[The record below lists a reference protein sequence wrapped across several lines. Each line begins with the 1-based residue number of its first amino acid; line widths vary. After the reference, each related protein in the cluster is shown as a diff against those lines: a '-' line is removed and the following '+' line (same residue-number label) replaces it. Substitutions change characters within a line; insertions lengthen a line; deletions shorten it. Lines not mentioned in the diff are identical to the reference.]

1 MPSRSYHVA
10 MQRKHILLAIMVTAI
25 WGINFSVIRI
35 GLGSFPPLL
44 LLALRFVLAALP
56 ALFLPRPKNIPVP
69 RLIAIATTMF
79 IGQFSLL
86 FLSMAHGMSAG
97 LAAVVLQ
104 AQAFLTMLFAAMAF
118 GEKIRA
124 NHIIGSLLA
133 CCGLTLI
140 ATSAGGAQFTLLG
153 FGLCIAAAVSWAVGN
168 VLLRGSGQADMMA
181 LMAWLSVVPPLPLL
195 AMSAAME
202 GPERM
207 LHALTHI
214 NASGVFAVLYLAVL
228 STTVGY
234 GIWGK
239 LIREY
244 PASKIAPFALLVPV
258 FGLTASAVLLG
269 ERFNAGQLGGAVA
282 VLAGL
287 VVLIGSRAQ
296 WGRLLQWLGLRRATE
311 TV

>member
-1 MPSRSYHVA
+1 MLR
-10 MQRKHILLAIMVTAI
+10 MQRKHILLAVMVTAI

-56 ALFLPRPKNIPVP
+56 ALFLPRPKNIPWP
-69 RLIAIATTMF
+69 RMIAIASTLF

-86 FLSMAHGMSAG
+86 FLSMSHGLSAG
-97 LAAVVLQ
+97 LAAVILQ

-118 GEKIRA
+118 GEKIRL

-133 CCGLTLI
+133 ACGLALI
-140 ATSAGGAQFTLLG
+140 ATSAGGAQFTLIG
-153 FGLCIAAAVSWAVGN
+153 FALCIAAAVSWAVGN
-168 VLLRGSGQADMMA
+168 VLLRGSGSADMMA
-181 LMAWLSVVPPLPLL
+181 LMAWLSVIPPLPLL
-195 AMSAAME
+195 AMSAVME

-207 LHALTHI
+207 AQALTNI
-214 NASGVFAVLYLAVL
+214 NLSGVFAVLYLAVL

-234 GIWGK
+234 GVWGK
-239 LIREY
+239 MIREY
-244 PASKIAPFALLVPV
+244 PASKIAPFSLLVPV
-258 FGLTASAVLLG
+258 FGLSASAVILG
-269 ERFNAGQLGGAVA
+269 ERFNAGELLGAVA

-296 WGRLLQWLGLRRATE
+296 LGKLLHFFGLRQTE
-311 TV
+311 KTA

>member
-1 MPSRSYHVA
+1 MLR
-10 MQRKHILLAIMVTAI
+10 MQRKHILLAVMVTAI

-56 ALFLPRPKNIPVP
+56 AFFLPRPKNISWP
-69 RLIAIATTMF
+69 RMIAIASTLF

-86 FLSMAHGMSAG
+86 FLSMSHGLSAG

-118 GEKIRA
+118 GEKIRL

-133 CCGLTLI
+133 ACGLALI
-140 ATSAGGAQFTLLG
+140 ATSAGGAQFSLIG
-153 FGLCIAAAVSWAVGN
+153 FALCIAAAVSWAVGN
-168 VLLRGSGQADMMA
+168 VLLRGSGSADMMA
-181 LMAWLSVVPPLPLL
+181 LMAWLSVIPPLPLL
-195 AMSAAME
+195 AMSAVME

-207 LHALTHI
+207 HYALTHI
-214 NASGVFAVLYLAVL
+214 TGSGIFAVLYLSVL

-239 LIREY
+239 LVSEY
-244 PASKIAPFALLVPV
+244 PAAKIAPFALLVPV
-258 FGLTASAVLLG
+258 VGVLASGVLLG
-269 ERFNAGQLGGAVA
+269 ERFNASQLGGAVA

-287 VVLIGSRAQ
+287 IVLVGNRQLLRKVGSVFVQ
-296 WGRLLQWLGLRRATE
+296 SQKPQ
-311 TV
+311 